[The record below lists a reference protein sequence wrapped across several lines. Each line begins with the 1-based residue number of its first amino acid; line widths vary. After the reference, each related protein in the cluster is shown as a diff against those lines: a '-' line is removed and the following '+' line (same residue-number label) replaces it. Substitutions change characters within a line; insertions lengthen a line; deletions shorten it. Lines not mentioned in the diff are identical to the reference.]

1 MAEKR
6 QRINVNIYRA
16 SHNAEESQY
25 IFDVEEELKKLP
37 KSPGVYIMHSKN
49 DDILYV
55 GKAVSLHSRVRQ
67 YFQTGHGH
75 GGSAKIAKMVSQI
88 AYFEYIVTSSEMEAL
103 VLECNLIKEHRP
115 KYNTML
121 KDDKTYPYIKVT
133 LGETY
138 PRVLFSRLMKKDKSK
153 YYVQLR
159 TSEHRSMYSY
169 VRLSIDRCTAT
180 YV

>member
-75 GGSAKIAKMVSQI
+75 GVIFFLQM
-88 AYFEYIVTSSEMEAL
+88 
-103 VLECNLIKEHRP
+103 C
-115 KYNTML
+115 
-121 KDDKTYPYIKVT
+121 KDCQNGVAD
-133 LGETY
+133 
-138 PRVLFSRLMKKDKSK
+138 RVF
-153 YYVQLR
+153 
-159 TSEHRSMYSY
+159 
-169 VRLSIDRCTAT
+169 
-180 YV
+180 

>member
-55 GKAVSLHSRVRQ
+55 GKAVSLHSRC
-67 YFQTGHGH
+67 
-75 GGSAKIAKMVSQI
+75 GSI
-88 AYFEYIVTSSEMEAL
+88 F
-103 VLECNLIKEHRP
+103 RP
-115 KYNTML
+115 DMDTEDLQRLPKWC
-121 KDDKTYPYIKVT
+121 
-133 LGETY
+133 
-138 PRVLFSRLMKKDKSK
+138 RRSRILNIS
-153 YYVQLR
+153 
-159 TSEHRSMYSY
+159 
-169 VRLSIDRCTAT
+169 
-180 YV
+180 

>member
-88 AYFEYIVTSSEMEAL
+88 AYFGSLQSHKNPLPSPSV
-103 VLECNLIKEHRP
+103 NDRFP
-115 KYNTML
+115 KGFPAILYHSVF
-121 KDDKTYPYIKVT
+121 P
-133 LGETY
+133 
-138 PRVLFSRLMKKDKSK
+138 SQKS
-153 YYVQLR
+153 Q
-159 TSEHRSMYSY
+159 S
-169 VRLSIDRCTAT
+169 
-180 YV
+180 

>member
-67 YFQTGHGH
+67 YFQTWTRR
-75 GGSAKIAKMVSQI
+75 I
-88 AYFEYIVTSSEMEAL
+88 
-103 VLECNLIKEHRP
+103 C
-115 KYNTML
+115 
-121 KDDKTYPYIKVT
+121 KDCQNGVAD
-133 LGETY
+133 
-138 PRVLFSRLMKKDKSK
+138 RVF
-153 YYVQLR
+153 
-159 TSEHRSMYSY
+159 
-169 VRLSIDRCTAT
+169 
-180 YV
+180 

>member
-55 GKAVSLHSRVRQ
+55 GKAVSLHRPDMDTEDLQRLPKWCRRSRILNI
-67 YFQTGHGH
+67 
-75 GGSAKIAKMVSQI
+75 S
-88 AYFEYIVTSSEMEAL
+88 
-103 VLECNLIKEHRP
+103 
-115 KYNTML
+115 
-121 KDDKTYPYIKVT
+121 
-133 LGETY
+133 
-138 PRVLFSRLMKKDKSK
+138 
-153 YYVQLR
+153 
-159 TSEHRSMYSY
+159 
-169 VRLSIDRCTAT
+169 
-180 YV
+180 

>member
-67 YFQTGHGH
+67 YFQASRNKG
-75 GGSAKIAKMVSQI
+75 AKIDLQR
-88 AYFEYIVTSSEMEAL
+88 L
-103 VLECNLIKEHRP
+103 P
-115 KYNTML
+115 KWC
-121 KDDKTYPYIKVT
+121 
-133 LGETY
+133 
-138 PRVLFSRLMKKDKSK
+138 RRSRILNIS
-153 YYVQLR
+153 
-159 TSEHRSMYSY
+159 
-169 VRLSIDRCTAT
+169 
-180 YV
+180 